1 MATSKAPAAAANSK
15 KLPQIVVVGGGFA
28 GVAAVR
34 ALRKCEAEITLID
47 RRNHHIFQPLLYQ
60 VATAVLSAAEVA
72 APIRQ
77 LAAQQRNLSVM
88 MAEIVKIDR
97 KAKTVDA
104 LTPEG
109 IKGVPFDYLV
119 LAAGVRSSYFG
130 HDEFAPY
137 APRLKT
143 ISNAET
149 IRGKILNAYER
160 AEWTDDPEER
170 SRLMRFVLVGAGPT
184 G

>member
-77 LAAQQRNLSVM
+77 LAARQRNLDVLL
-88 MAEIVKIDR
+88 AEVRRIDVEGR
-97 KAKTVDA
+97 AVDA
-104 LTPEG
+104 QLPDG
-109 IKGVPFDYLV
+109 SVRRLPFDYL
-119 LAAGVRSSYFG
+119 
-130 HDEFAPY
+130 
-137 APRLKT
+137 
-143 ISNAET
+143 
-149 IRGKILNAYER
+149 
-160 AEWTDDPEER
+160 
-170 SRLMRFVLVGAGPT
+170 
-184 G
+184 